1 MLSSFNGTPLILEC
15 IKNEV
20 PHTPDFSKP
29 WPLKTLMDMIIEQNQ
44 DDILYVKDDYNDDL
58 IVNAFQNNRI
68 KSFNTFMMLYFN
80 QKQ

>member
-1 MLSSFNGTPLILEC
+1 
-15 IKNEV
+15 
-20 PHTPDFSKP
+20 
-29 WPLKTLMDMIIEQNQ
+29 MDMIIEQNQ